1 MEIHK
6 TKSFVIAF
14 SVVYQDFKESKRIQ
28 KNVIKKVNGKKI
40 VATVVTA

>member
-14 SVVYQDFKESKRIQ
+14 FVVYQDFKKSKGIQ
-28 KNVIKKVNGKKI
+28 KNVIKKVNGKKL
-40 VATVVTA
+40 